1 MYLLARS
8 RNFVN
13 FIVLPFKFLLAVVL
27 YQPSVL
33 ALPQG
38 GVVTQGQAVIQQEN
52 ATKLNINQSSDRAVI
67 NWNSFSIGAPEWVN
81 FQQPSSTSATLNRV
95 TGNTPSSIAGK
106 LTANGQIFLINPN
119 GIAFLPTARVD
130 VAGLVAS
137 TLNIK
142 DSDFMQGILRF
153 EQMPG
158 KPPASVVNQG
168 LITVKEAGFAALVA
182 PAVQNSGVISA
193 RLGKVVLAS
202 GTTVSLD
209 FYGDGLLSVTVD
221 PQLAGQITDIYGNK
235 LSSLID
241 NQGTITAPGGIVT
254 LTA

>member
-1 MYLLARS
+1 MKTLSSLRHFVCLPLRILAM
-8 RNFVN
+8 
-13 FIVLPFKFLLAVVL
+13 LFLC
-27 YQPSVL
+27 QMPGM

-38 GVVTQGQAVIQQEN
+38 GEVTQGQAVIQQES
-52 ATKLNINQSSDRAVI
+52 ATKLNINQSTDRAVI

-119 GIAFLPTARVD
+119 GIMFLPTARVD

-137 TLNIK
+137 TLNIQ
-142 DSDFMQGILRF
+142 DSDFMRGVLRF

-221 PQLAGQITDIYGNK
+221 PQLAGQITDIAI
-235 LSSLID
+235 L
-241 NQGTITAPGGIVT
+241 V
-254 LTA
+254 